1 VGGGGGGG
9 QKRRAAEP
17 CKEEE
22 EVAPP
27 PTFLLLR
34 PAASG
39 FFFSG
44 LLPIKEKTQQHH
56 HRHHLLRSNCVV
68 ARLSFC
74 LSPRSAPLPQLL
86 GWREAVKE
94 KSSEQRASATA
105 LQRRRCERTNALV
118 QSQRRFQR
126 GSQFPISLPHRLLL
140 FLPPGFSLFLSFLLF
155 ATSKHPTYQKPSLP
169 RCLYTTLLGT

>member
-1 VGGGGGGG
+1 MGGGGGGG
-9 QKRRAAEP
+9 QKRRAAEL

-22 EVAPP
+22 EVAPS

-68 ARLSFC
+68 ARGLFLSVPT
-74 LSPRSAPLPQLL
+74 LRSPPATPRLARGGQ
-86 GWREAVKE
+86 REKL
-94 KSSEQRASATA
+94 RATRIICDCVATTTLRA
-105 LQRRRCERTNALV
+105 NERTGALTTKIPA
-118 QSQRRFQR
+118 RFP
-126 GSQFPISLPHRLLL
+126 FPISLPHRLLL
-140 FLPPGFSLFLSFLLF
+140 FLPPGFSLFFVF
-155 ATSKHPTYQKPSLP
+155 PSLSN
-169 RCLYTTLLGT
+169 

>member
-1 VGGGGGGG
+1 MGGGGGGGG
-9 QKRRAAEP
+9 QKRRAAEL

-22 EVAPP
+22 EVTPR

-68 ARLSFC
+68 ARGLFLSVPT
-74 LSPRSAPLPQLL
+74 LRSPPATPRLARGGQREKLP
-86 GWREAVKE
+86 
-94 KSSEQRASATA
+94 EQRASATA
-105 LQRRRCERTNALV
+105 LQRRRSERTNALV
-118 QSQRRFQR
+118 RSQRRFQR
-126 GSQFPISLPHRLLL
+126 GSPFPISLPHRLLL
-140 FLPPGFSLFLSFLLF
+140 FLPPGFSLFFVF
-155 ATSKHPTYQKPSLP
+155 PSLSN
-169 RCLYTTLLGT
+169 

>member
-1 VGGGGGGG
+1 MGGGGGGG

-68 ARLSFC
+68 ARGSLSVCPHAPLPSRNSSAGARRSKRKAPSNAHLRLRCNDDAASERTHWCSHNEDSSAVPNFRFLYHIVFFFSCLLAFLFFC
-74 LSPRSAPLPQLL
+74 LSFSFQLASTLHTKSLAYLGAYILP
-86 GWREAVKE
+86 
-94 KSSEQRASATA
+94 
-105 LQRRRCERTNALV
+105 
-118 QSQRRFQR
+118 
-126 GSQFPISLPHRLLL
+126 
-140 FLPPGFSLFLSFLLF
+140 
-155 ATSKHPTYQKPSLP
+155 Y
-169 RCLYTTLLGT
+169 